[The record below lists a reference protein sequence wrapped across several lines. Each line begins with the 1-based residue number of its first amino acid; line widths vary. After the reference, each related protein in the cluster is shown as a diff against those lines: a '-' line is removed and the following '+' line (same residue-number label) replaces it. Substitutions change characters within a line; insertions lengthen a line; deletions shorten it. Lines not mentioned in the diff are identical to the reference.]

1 MLPLMSGQAALSPG
15 LLLLRRSDVAAL
27 LTLEDCIPAV
37 EEAFRMRA
45 EGRALPSE
53 LMHIDANDG
62 EFHIKG
68 GGLKLDRTYVA
79 LKANS
84 SFFRNR
90 ELHGLPNIQGLILL
104 FDAENGIPL
113 AVMDSIEITI
123 LRTGAA
129 TAAAAKLLARPDS
142 EAATVCGCGN
152 QGRVQLAAL
161 RRALPR
167 LKRAYAF
174 DAAPAAARAFAVETA
189 GPGFAVEAVTDL
201 ASAVGRSDA
210 VITCTPSKR
219 FYLQKTWVRPGTFI
233 AAVGADSPTK
243 QELEPALLA
252 GAKVVADILEQ
263 CVRVGEIHHAIA
275 AGLMTER
282 DVHGELGDII
292 AGKLPGRT
300 SAEEITIFDATGTA
314 LQDAA
319 AAVAVYRKAILQGRG
334 STVSI
339 SG

>member
-1 MLPLMSGQAALSPG
+1 MTAAPAPPGG

-27 LTLEDCIPAV
+27 LTLDECIPVV
-37 EEAFRMRA
+37 EEAFRARA

-53 LMHIDANDG
+53 LMHIDADGG

-68 GGLKLDRTYVA
+68 GGLRLDRTYVA

-90 ELHGLPNIQGLILL
+90 ELRGLPNIQGMILL
-104 FDAENGIPL
+104 FDAENGMPL

-142 EAATVCGCGN
+142 ATATVCGCGN

-161 RRALPR
+161 RRALSR
-167 LKRAYAF
+167 LERAYAF
-174 DAAPAAARAFAVETA
+174 DIAPAAAEAFAAEMSGPCFRVDVTA
-189 GPGFAVEAVTDL
+189 DLEPAVKQ
-201 ASAVGRSDA
+201 SD
-210 VITCTPSKR
+210 VVVTCTPSKI
-219 FYLQKTWVRPGTFI
+219 FYLKKKHVRPGTFI
-233 AAVGADSPTK
+233 AAVGADSPAK
-243 QELEPALLA
+243 QELEPALVA
-252 GAKVVADILEQ
+252 GAKVVADILDQ
-263 CVRVGEIHHAIA
+263 CVRVGEVHHAIT

-282 DVHGELGDII
+282 GVHGELGGII
-292 AGKLPGRT
+292 AGRLPGRT
-300 SAEEITIFDATGTA
+300 SAEEIIIFDATGTA
-314 LQDAA
+314 LQDVA
-319 AAVAVYRKAILQGRG
+319 AAVAVYRKAVLQGRG
-334 STVSI
+334 LTVSL